1 MLFHTIVTHEHPDL
15 DAMLCCY
22 LLKKYGSNRY
32 RGLEEADI
40 LFCPAGRLPEGKTP
54 DELEKEGFLA
64 VDIGG
69 GRLDTH
75 PSGHS
80 ITEEKKTLSAANLV
94 AKDLGVDCEERL
106 ESLLEFARIHDS
118 LGKSLRSRNPIDHLM
133 ALPNLIRGAS
143 FHFGTSF
150 HSITTFFFKIFEAIE
165 HAHGATRENFFDN
178 DSCVLSVSNDTIF
191 FPKKAHLRT
200 LFAGYLFKR
209 YSQQQ
214 YSYSFE
220 NPPEDAQSWHS
231 IADVIAH
238 CQLQDKPS
246 LEKIIDF
253 VTQIKPNRFLLSS
266 KFPMDETV
274 SLINII
280 RGLYAQHNDD
290 VAACLEQIFLLLDYI
305 VAHEENW
312 YNAIEEYQSKRQLFT
327 LRDAK
332 VVVVSAKIGAV
343 AKVAR
348 WLDKADLTVFHDEV
362 KEHIG
367 ISVNRTGKLRKLRL
381 GRLASKI
388 RMAEININKEFA
400 TVATDNLDAIGEIAG
415 WFLHQSEKL
424 LIHGS
429 PKAHREP
436 SQVPFAIITEL
447 ILSEIE
453 FEKKLPDMFC
463 PKNKCLHKRCCF
475 YKLRLPNCFHHRR
488 LCEKTQN
495 FNGKSKS

>member
-1 MLFHTIVTHEHPDL
+1 MMFHTIVTHEHPDL

-32 RGLEEADI
+32 QGLQEAKI
-40 LFCPAGRLPEGKTP
+40 LFCPAGRLPGGKTP
-54 DELEKEGFLA
+54 DELEAEGILA

-80 ITEEKKTLSAANLV
+80 ISEEKKTLSAANLV
-94 AKDLGVDCEERL
+94 AKDLGVHDEERL

-150 HSITTFFFKIFEAIE
+150 ENITTFFFKIFEAIE
-165 HAHGATRENFFDN
+165 HAHSATREDFFDN
-178 DSCVLSVSNDTIF
+178 DSCVLSVHENTIF
-191 FPKKAHLRT
+191 LPKKAHLRT
-200 LFAGYLFKR
+200 LFACYLFKR
-209 YSQQQ
+209 YGEKE
-214 YSYSFE
+214 YNYSFDK
-220 NPPEDAQSWHS
+220 PKDGTQQWHT
-231 IADVIAH
+231 IAEVISY
-238 CQLQDKPS
+238 CQLQEKQS
-246 LEKIIDF
+246 LGKIIDF
-253 VTQIKPNRFLLSS
+253 VEQIKPQRFLLSS

-280 RGLYAQHNDD
+280 RGFYAQHSDD
-290 VAACLEQIFLLLDYI
+290 LAQCIDEIFLLLDYI

-312 YNAIEEYQSKRQLFT
+312 YNAIAEYQEKRQLFT

-348 WLDKADLTVFHDEV
+348 WLDKADLTVFHDED
-362 KEHIG
+362 KQHISV
-367 ISVNRTGKLRKLRL
+367 SVNRTGKLRKLRL

-400 TVATDNLDAIGEIAG
+400 DVRTDNLQAIGEIAG

-436 SQVPFAIITEL
+436 SQIPFAVTTEL

-475 YKLRLPNCFHHRR
+475 YTLRLPNCFHHRR
-488 LCEKTQN
+488 LCEKKQN